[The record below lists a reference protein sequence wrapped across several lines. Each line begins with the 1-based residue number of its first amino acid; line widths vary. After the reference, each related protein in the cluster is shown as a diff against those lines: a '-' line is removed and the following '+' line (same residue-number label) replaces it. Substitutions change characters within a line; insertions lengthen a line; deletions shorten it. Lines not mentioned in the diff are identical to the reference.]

1 MSQKLPVNNF
11 KWIEDV
17 SKFNKDFKKSY
28 YDESEEEYLLEV
40 DVQYRENLHNL
51 YNDLPFCLKE

>member
-17 SKFNKDFKKSY
+17 SKFNKDFIKSY

-51 YNDLPFCLKE
+51 YNDLPFCLRE